1 VPALL
6 EARGLVRH
14 FGERRVVDEVSLS
27 LDSGQVLGLLG
38 PNGAGKTTTFRMIA
52 GLLKPDRGNVFIDGE
67 DVTKLPLYRR
77 AGRGLGYLAQRGGLF
92 PGLDVRA
99 NLMVAG
105 EIAGLA
111 ATDASARTDELIE
124 RLNLGHVSNGR
135 EQTLS
140 GGERR
145 RAEIARALMVRPR
158 MLLFDE
164 PFAGVDPMAVSS
176 LQDEMRAL
184 ADTGL
189 SILITDH
196 AVAATFSICDQVAV
210 LNEGRVLVSG
220 PPAKVEADPRVRA
233 TYLGPQ
239 SA

>member
-1 VPALL
+1 VAALL

-52 GLLKPDRGNVFIDGE
+52 GLLKPDRGSVFIDGE

-111 ATDASARTDELIE
+111 PPDARARAGELIE
-124 RLNLGHVSNGR
+124 RLSLGHVSDGR

-233 TYLGPQ
+233 TYLGPP

>member
-1 VPALL
+1 MTALL

-52 GLLKPDRGNVFIDGE
+52 GLLKPDRGSVFIDGE

-111 ATDASARTDELIE
+111 PPDARARTDELIE
-124 RLNLGHVSNGR
+124 RLNLGHVSDGR

>member
-1 VPALL
+1 VTALL

-52 GLLKPDRGNVFIDGE
+52 GLLKPDRGSVFIDGE

-111 ATDASARTDELIE
+111 PPDARARTDELIE
-124 RLNLGHVSNGR
+124 RLNLGHVSDGR

>member
-1 VPALL
+1 MPALL
-6 EARGLVRH
+6 QAQSLVRY

-27 LDSGQVLGLLG
+27 LEPGQVLGLLG

-52 GLLKPDRGNVFIDGE
+52 GLLKPDRGAVYIDGE
-67 DVTKLPLYRR
+67 EVTKMPLYRR
-77 AGRGLGYLAQRGGLF
+77 ASRGLGYLAQRGGLF
-92 PGLDVRA
+92 PGLDVHA
-99 NLMVAG
+99 NLLVAG
-105 EIAGLA
+105 EIAGLS
-111 ATDASARTDELIE
+111 TGDAGTRASELIE
-124 RLNLGHVSNGR
+124 RLKLTHCSNGK

-145 RAEIARALMVRPR
+145 RAEIARALMVKPR

-164 PFAGVDPMAVSS
+164 PFAGVDPMAVAS
-176 LQDEMRAL
+176 LQDEMRVL
-184 ADTGL
+184 ADSGL
-189 SILITDH
+189 AILITDH

-239 SA
+239 NQ

>member
-1 VPALL
+1 MPSLL
-6 EARGLVRH
+6 QAQSLVRY

-27 LDSGQVLGLLG
+27 LEPGQVLGLLG

-52 GLLKPDRGNVFIDGE
+52 GLLKPDRRSVYIDGV
-67 DVTKLPLYRR
+67 DVTKMPLYRR
-77 AGRGLGYLAQRGGLF
+77 ASRGLGYLAQRGGLF
-92 PGLDVRA
+92 PGLDVYA
-99 NLMVAG
+99 NLLVAG
-105 EIAGLA
+105 EIAGLSTA
-111 ATDASARTDELIE
+111 DATVRASELIE
-124 RLNLGHVSNGR
+124 RLKLTHCSSGK

-145 RAEIARALMVRPR
+145 RAEIARALMVQPR

-164 PFAGVDPMAVSS
+164 PFAGGDPMAVTS
-176 LQDEMRAL
+176 LQEEMRVL
-184 ADTGL
+184 ADSGL
-189 SILITDH
+189 AILITDH

-220 PPAKVEADPRVRA
+220 PPAKVEVDPRVRA

-239 SA
+239 NQ